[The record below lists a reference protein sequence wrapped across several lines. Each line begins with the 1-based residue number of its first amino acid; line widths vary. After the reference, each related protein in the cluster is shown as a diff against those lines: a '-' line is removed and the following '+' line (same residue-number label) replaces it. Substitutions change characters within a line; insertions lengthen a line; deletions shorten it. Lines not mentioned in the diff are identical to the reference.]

1 MDAQSSA
8 VHLVPRFHIRPP
20 LGYLNDPNGPIQI
33 GGTTHLY
40 FQYRPSTDLAVP
52 VEWGHASSEDLA
64 TWRLHRPAMA
74 PQPGGPDGLGC
85 WSGNTILE
93 DDGTMRAYYSGRV
106 DRTHFQPVVTA
117 ISSDGGATVGPPSL
131 VGLMPEE
138 AEGFTM
144 CRDPFVWRDDA
155 GLHLLL
161 GAAGPG
167 ERGSIRRYRMVGSE
181 WEYVGIL
188 SSMDRWRVEGLDAG
202 EGWECPQL
210 YDLEGRS
217 VAVISAWSRETGP
230 RHVLAFDP
238 ARPEEAVRVDQG
250 PSFYAA
256 SAMRESPHGPL
267 MFGWVTE
274 GRSPQWWQED
284 GWAGA
289 ISLPR
294 TVALGP
300 DGGLRFAPVATLEG
314 LRDGAA
320 RSGEGAD
327 IGAQAEVAVPHV
339 SGRVAL
345 RFGAKE
351 RVELVLDIDAGTLL
365 IDGEHA
371 SDDDRA
377 DKWRV
382 LVEDA
387 FDTGSTAP
395 AVRIFQDGSVIE
407 VFTSGGKVAT
417 ARAYPTQAPPWRVEA
432 PTGSLVWS
440 LAA

>member
-1 MDAQSSA
+1 MEPEAA
-8 VHLVPRFHIRPP
+8 HLVPRFHIRPP
-20 LGYLNDPNGPIQI
+20 LGYVNDPNGPIQI

-40 FQYRPSTDLAVP
+40 FQYRPSTDIAVP

-74 PQPGGPDGLGC
+74 PQPGGPDSLGC

-93 DDGTMRAYYSGRV
+93 EDGTVRAYYSGHV
-106 DRTHFQPVVTA
+106 DRTQFQPVVTA

-138 AEGFTM
+138 DEGFTM
-144 CRDPFVWRDDA
+144 CRDPFVWRDA
-155 GLHLLL
+155 HGLHLLL

-167 ERGSIRRYRMVGSE
+167 ERGSIRRYLRGASG

-188 SSMDRWRVEGLDAG
+188 ASMGRWQVAGLDAG

-210 YDLEGRS
+210 YDLDGRS
-217 VAVISAWSRETGP
+217 VAVVSAWSRETGP

-238 ARPEEAVRVDQG
+238 DRPEEAARVDQG
-250 PSFYAA
+250 PNFYAA
-256 SAMRESPHGPL
+256 SAMRESPFGPL

-274 GRSPQWWQED
+274 GRSPEWWQEA
-284 GWAGA
+284 GWAGT

-294 TVALGP
+294 TVGLGR
-300 DGGLRFAPVATLEG
+300 GEQLHFAPVPTLER
-314 LRDGAA
+314 LRVGAA
-320 RSGEGAD
+320 QSGECAEV
-327 IGAQAEVAVPHV
+327 GAQTELAVPHTA
-339 SGRVAL
+339 GRVVL

-351 RVELVLDIDAGTLL
+351 RVELVLDLDAGTLL

-371 SDDDRA
+371 SDDRRA
-377 DKWRV
+377 DRWRV
-382 LVEDA
+382 LIEDA
-387 FDTGSTAP
+387 FDLTSPAP
-395 AVRIFQDGSVIE
+395 AIRLFQDGSVLE

-417 ARAYPTQAPPWRVEA
+417 ARAYPTQAPPWRIEA
-432 PTGSLVWS
+432 PHGSLVWA
-440 LAA
+440 LEG